1 MHIGRDPGMNS
12 LAFGAVTFKSGGM
25 SLCILYKDAGIE
37 VNKKS

>member
-1 MHIGRDPGMNS
+1 MQVGRDQGVSS